1 MDLLILAANRVVQGG
16 MGHFLSGFSILN
28 DGQIPKGWGLITG
41 MDFLLPMSR
50 VRKLFKIKSK
60 IKTKEILQNY
70 YVRWIVRRL
79 RETAVKMR
87 LRSHPGRERHPQ
99 PTQSPFLLN
108 SSVTNLRCGHF
119 RDDICFSSWW
129 TVNFVPAL
137 IQSGMANTRKHVG
150 IVFRASR

>member
-70 YVRWIVRRL
+70 YVR
-79 RETAVKMR
+79 
-87 LRSHPGRERHPQ
+87 
-99 PTQSPFLLN
+99 
-108 SSVTNLRCGHF
+108 
-119 RDDICFSSWW
+119 
-129 TVNFVPAL
+129 
-137 IQSGMANTRKHVG
+137 
-150 IVFRASR
+150 